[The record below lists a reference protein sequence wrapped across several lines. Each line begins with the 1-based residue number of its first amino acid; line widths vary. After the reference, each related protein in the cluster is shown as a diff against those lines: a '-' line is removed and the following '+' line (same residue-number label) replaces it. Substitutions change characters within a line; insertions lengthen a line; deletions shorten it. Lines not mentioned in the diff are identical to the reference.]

1 MSLWVKRWHSFKIL
15 SNGKLLIP
23 DFFASRRPEPP
34 FEVFFAHQGGE
45 FAAKLG
51 RNEIDAPD
59 EEEFSALER
68 FSPPLV

>member
-23 DFFASRRPEPP
+23 DFYGPITPEPP
-34 FEVFFAHQGGE
+34 FEAFFSRQMKE
-45 FAAKLG
+45 FALKLG
-51 RNEIDAPD
+51 RNGINAPD
-59 EEEFSALER
+59 EGEFSALER